1 MSYRRPYATYSP
13 YSAEVE
19 AEAAKYGMAERA
31 TEVDADAEVH
41 ESGEG
46 QMATDKFYSSYKSV
60 FPFPYLLCLFDTLSS
75 LTTPIHDTYHA
86 QRYNPSDRLI

>member
-1 MSYRRPYATYSP
+1 MSYHRPYATYSP

-19 AEAAKYGMAERA
+19 AEAAKHGMAERA
-31 TEVDADAEVH
+31 AEVDADAEVH

-60 FPFPYLLCLFDTLSS
+60 FPFPS
-75 LTTPIHDTYHA
+75 LQQSIFPYYTY
-86 QRYNPSDRLI
+86 P

>member
-19 AEAAKYGMAERA
+19 AEAAKHGMADRFV
-31 TEVDADAEVH
+31 EVGEGVDVDVNADANND
-41 ESGEG
+41 GEG

-60 FPFPYLLCLFDTLSS
+60 FPSLTSSVFRHSIFPYY
-75 LTTPIHDTYHA
+75 TY
-86 QRYNPSDRLI
+86 P